1 MCGPSLVSLQLL
13 YCVYLFG
20 GRLNSLFIT
29 SILFFVCVGASVES
43 SKDNYGHQILVDCS
57 EKIVAGLSSEPKA
70 MAVTLHG
77 KGFISTELLREI
89 TELPA
94 TKTDNARKLYL
105 SILETVQRHPHRY
118 SEFIS
123 ILRSNTLLYSD
134 LLKVLEETYQEKEK
148 GQFLSLL

>member
-1 MCGPSLVSLQLL
+1 MG
-13 YCVYLFG
+13 
-20 GRLNSLFIT
+20 
-29 SILFFVCVGASVES
+29 S
-43 SKDNYGHQILVDCS
+43 SKDNYGHESLVDCS
-57 EKIVAGLSSEPKA
+57 EKIIAGLSSEAKT
-70 MAVTLHG
+70 VSDILHG

-105 SILETVQRHPHRY
+105 SILDTVQHHPHRY

-148 GQFLSLL
+148 SQFLSLL

>member
-1 MCGPSLVSLQLL
+1 MCLSHTGASGEYNCGPLT
-13 YCVYLFG
+13 
-20 GRLNSLFIT
+20 I
-29 SILFFVCVGASVES
+29 
-43 SKDNYGHQILVDCS
+43 VDCS
-57 EKIVAGLSSEPKA
+57 EKIIAGLSSEPKA
-70 MAVTLHG
+70 IAVTLHG
-77 KGFISTELLREI
+77 KEFISTETLREV
-89 TELPA
+89 TKLPA